1 MSTASSLRGL
11 YAVSDSQLTPGDD
24 MLPAVLS
31 AIRGGA
37 RLVQY
42 RDKSSDRA
50 VREQLAHHLLQLCHE
65 HDVPLIINDDVELAI
80 AIKADGA
87 HLGNQDMAV
96 DEARARMGPHA
107 IIGAS
112 CHDSL
117 ELAVHAVRSGADYV
131 AFGSF
136 FASPTKPQAV
146 RAPVSL
152 LQSARTTLSV
162 PICAIGGIT
171 PANGFELIKAGAHM
185 LAVISGIFAQP
196 DITAAAHRYALLF
209 D

>member
-1 MSTASSLRGL
+1 MTRASSLRGL
-11 YAVSDSQLTPGDD
+11 YAISDSQLTPGDA
-24 MLPAVLS
+24 MLPAMLS

-37 RLVQY
+37 HLVQY

-50 VREQLAHHLLQLCHE
+50 ECAHLARRLQQLCHE
-65 HDVPLIINDDVELAI
+65 HEVPLIINDDVELAI
-80 AIKADGA
+80 AVNADGV
-87 HLGNQDMAV
+87 HLGNQDMSV
-96 DEARARMGPHA
+96 DQARAQMGPHA

-117 ELAVHAVRSGADYV
+117 DVAVTAVRAGADYV

-136 FASPTKPQAV
+136 FDSPTKPQAV

-152 LQSARTTLSV
+152 LQSARSTIHV

-171 PANGFELIKAGAHM
+171 PDNGLELIKAGAHM

-196 DITAAAHRYALLF
+196 DITAAARRYAQLF